1 MSVNIASNNRSGA
14 RFGFLSVPTLVAP
27 ATILLLAFSLVP
39 SAVVILLSFTDYELG
54 MPGLHFVGLGNYS
67 DMVSDHI
74 FWQSVRNTALYVAI
88 VVPGSI
94 FMALLVA
101 LLLERRRFMTRFY
114 KVAYFLPVTAT
125 LVAMATVWEFILH
138 PTFGLA
144 NHLLTSIG
152 LEPVRFLADPNWAM
166 VSLAI
171 IGIWQSVGFN
181 VILFLAGLGSIPREI
196 DEAAALD
203 GADGGLDR
211 FLTVT
216 WPLLGPT
223 TLFVTL
229 TIAINS
235 VRIFE
240 SVAVIT
246 QGGPDKST
254 GVILYSIYLEAFRYF
269 RTGYASAL
277 TVAFLAVT
285 VTLILL
291 QMRVSDRKV
300 HY

>member
-1 MSVNIASNNRSGA
+1 MSVNTAASRASP
-14 RFGFLSVPTLVAP
+14 RFDFLSVPTLVMP
-27 ATILLLAFSLVP
+27 ATILLLTFSLLP
-39 SAVVILLSFTDYELG
+39 SAVVVLLSFTDYELG
-54 MPGLHFVGLGNYS
+54 MPGLHFVGIGNYS
-67 DMVSDHI
+67 EMVSDHI
-74 FWQSVRNTALYVAI
+74 FWQSIRNTALYVAI

-101 LLLERRRFMTRFY
+101 LLLERRRFITRFY

-138 PTFGLA
+138 PNIGLA
-144 NHLLTSIG
+144 NHLLKSFG
-152 LEPVRFLADPNWAM
+152 VEPVRFLADPNWAM
-166 VSLAI
+166 VSLAV

-229 TIAINS
+229 TTAINS
-235 VRIFE
+235 LRIFE

-254 GVILYSIYLEAFRYF
+254 DVILYSIYLEAFRYF

-277 TVAFLAVT
+277 TVVFLAVT

>member
-1 MSVNIASNNRSGA
+1 MSANIARNNRIGA
-14 RFGFLSVPTLVAP
+14 RHGFLSVPTLVAP

-39 SAVVILLSFTDYELG
+39 SAIVILLSFTNYELG
-54 MPGLHFVGLGNYS
+54 MPELHFVGMGNYS

-144 NHLLTSIG
+144 NHLLTSMG

-166 VSLAI
+166 VSLAV

-196 DEAAALD
+196 GEAAALD

-229 TIAINS
+229 TTAINS

>member
-1 MSVNIASNNRSGA
+1 MNTDAVRDRPVAQ
-14 RFGFLSVPTLVAP
+14 FGFLSVPTLVMP
-27 ATILLLAFSLVP
+27 ATILLLTFSLLP
-39 SAVVILLSFTDYELG
+39 AAIVVFLSFTDYELG
-54 MPGLHFVGLGNYS
+54 MPELHLIGLGNYKEMFA
-67 DMVSDHI
+67 DRV
-74 FWQSVRNTALYVAI
+74 FWQSIRNTALYVVIA
-88 VVPGSI
+88 VPGSI
-94 FMALLVA
+94 SVGLLVA
-101 LLLERRRFMTRFY
+101 LLLERRRFITRFY

-138 PTFGLA
+138 PTIGLA
-144 NHLLTSIG
+144 NYLLKLIG
-152 LEPVRFLADPNWAM
+152 LEPVRFLSDPNWAM
-166 VSLAI
+166 ISLAV
-171 IGIWQSVGFN
+171 IGIWQTAGFN
-181 VILFLAGLGSIPREI
+181 MILFLAGLGSIPREI

-229 TIAINS
+229 TTAVS
-235 VRIFE
+235 ALRIFE

-254 GVILYSIYLEAFRYF
+254 DVILYSIYLEAFQYF

-277 TVAFLAVT
+277 TVVFLAVT
-285 VTLILL
+285 VTLIVL
-291 QMRVSDRKV
+291 QMRVSDRRV